1 MLPETANTLLH
12 LREKIRVDMNNYT
25 DDLATG
31 AASDYAAYQRM
42 VGRIEG
48 LAYAERHLLDL
59 VDLAKKGEDD
69 PE

>member
-1 MLPETANTLLH
+1 MLPETANTLLV
-12 LREKIRVDMNNYT
+12 LREKLRVDMNNYT

-31 AASDYAAYQRM
+31 SATDYAAYQRL

-69 PE
+69 GE